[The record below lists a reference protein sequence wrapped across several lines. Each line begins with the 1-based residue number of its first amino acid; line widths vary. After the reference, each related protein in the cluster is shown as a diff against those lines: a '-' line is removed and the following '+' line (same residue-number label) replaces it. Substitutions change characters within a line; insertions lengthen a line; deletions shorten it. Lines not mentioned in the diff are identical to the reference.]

1 MTSVTTIRLLLGVS
15 ALTVMAGGAWLA
27 VLGGSADG
35 VAVTSPGEETSAP
48 PAGSMTAIA
57 QATGT
62 SSATAPVEQR
72 SAAPTTEPAAS
83 APIAARPAATTPIP
97 APTISPDATDL
108 PTMTANEVLALSRE
122 VRLRSGKTFEACGA
136 TGPEGEPWPL
146 SVHLYYTGRGG
157 WVVATHRGD
166 ASLLFDEA
174 TRRFQI
180 DTVTRAGC

>member
-62 SSATAPVEQR
+62 DR
-72 SAAPTTEPAAS
+72 
-83 APIAARPAATTPIP
+83 
-97 APTISPDATDL
+97 
-108 PTMTANEVLALSRE
+108 
-122 VRLRSGKTFEACGA
+122 K
-136 TGPEGEPWPL
+136 
-146 SVHLYYTGRGG
+146 SV
-157 WVVATHRGD
+157 V
-166 ASLLFDEA
+166 
-174 TRRFQI
+174 
-180 DTVTRAGC
+180 